1 MKKQFKIY
9 VLLALLVAIG
19 SEVHFYPFNSLF
31 RVSLGVII
39 LNVVLLV
46 REDIDGLSLSLLSGF
61 TIFIERLV
69 TSTLMMGI
77 AYEYAFLNGFPA
89 LSYYIV
95 YGLLFRMIRLKPL
108 PDGFFQTFMGLA
120 LIDSVSNISEALMRH
135 NLSDRTLMVIVVVAL
150 IRAFIAYGLYFT
162 WQRNALLIQ
171 KQEHQK
177 RYGQLNMLVANVE
190 AELFYLKKSS
200 KDIERVMGECYGLYA
215 SASPEDENKNKLLTI
230 SKDIHE
236 IKKDY
241 LRVLNGFHDFVDHL
255 EGLDD
260 LRVSEIFNILKTNYG
275 KTSKVLKKEIKF
287 HYEQEGNPLMPAY
300 LSVFTILN
308 NLVDNSITACGRVGD
323 IRVIYR
329 EKEKHHEF
337 MVMDNGCGMTDEET
351 NLIFNP
357 GYTTKYDE
365 ETGRASTGIGLT
377 HVKNMVETLEGQIE
391 VTSEIGRGTRFRVW
405 FEKTPEDMLKNR
417 EVAEDE

>member
-1 MKKQFKIY
+1 MKKQFKKYI
-9 VLLALLVAIG
+9 LLTLLVAIG

-46 REDIDGLSLSLLSGF
+46 REDMDGLSLPLLSGF
-61 TIFIERLV
+61 IIFIERLV
-69 TSTLMMGI
+69 TSTLVVGI
-77 AYEYAFLNGFPA
+77 AYEYAFLNAFPA
-89 LSYYIV
+89 LFYYII
-95 YGLLFRMIRLKPL
+95 YGLLFKLIRLKTL
-108 PDGFFQTFMGLA
+108 PNSFFQPFMGLA
-120 LIDSVSNISEALMRH
+120 LIDSVSNMSEALIRES
-135 NLSDRTLMVIVVVAL
+135 LSDQALMVIVVVAL
-150 IRAFIAYGLYFT
+150 MRAFIAYGLYFT
-162 WQRNALLIQ
+162 WQQNTLLIQ

-177 RYGQLNMLVANVE
+177 RYSQLNMLVANVE

-200 KDIERVMGECYGLYA
+200 KDIEGVMGACYELYA
-215 SASPEDENKNKLLTI
+215 SASPEDKNKQKLLAI

-241 LRVLNGFHDFVDHL
+241 LRVLNGFYDFVDDL

-275 KTSKVLKKEIKF
+275 KTSRVFKKNIAF
-287 HYEQEGNPLMPAY
+287 HYEQAGNPLMPDY

-308 NLVDNSITACGRVGD
+308 NLVDNSITACGNLGD

-329 EKEKHHEF
+329 EKEYHHEF
-337 MVMDNGCGMTDEET
+337 MVMDNGCGMATWEKD
-351 NLIFNP
+351 LIFNP

-365 ETGRASTGIGLT
+365 ETGQASTGIGLT
-377 HVKNMVETLEGQIE
+377 HVKNMVESLEGQLE
-391 VTSEIGRGTRFRVW
+391 VMSEVGRGTRFRVW
-405 FEKTPEDMLKNR
+405 FEKAPQNSLDNKEGAKN
-417 EVAEDE
+417 E

>member
-1 MKKQFKIY
+1 
-9 VLLALLVAIG
+9 
-19 SEVHFYPFNSLF
+19 
-31 RVSLGVII
+31 
-39 LNVVLLV
+39 
-46 REDIDGLSLSLLSGF
+46 
-61 TIFIERLV
+61 
-69 TSTLMMGI
+69 
-77 AYEYAFLNGFPA
+77 
-89 LSYYIV
+89 
-95 YGLLFRMIRLKPL
+95 
-108 PDGFFQTFMGLA
+108 MGLTV
-120 LIDSVSNISEALMRH
+120 IDSVSNITEALMRH
-135 NLSDRTLMVIVVVAL
+135 NLSERTLMVIVVVAL

-200 KDIERVMGECYGLYA
+200 KDIERVMGDCYGLYA
-215 SASPEDENKNKLLTI
+215 NASPDDVNKNKLLTI

-275 KTSKVLKKEIKF
+275 KANKVLRKDIQF
-287 HYEQEGNPLMPAY
+287 HYEQTGNPIMPAY

-308 NLVDNSITACGRVGD
+308 NLVDNSITACGLTGD
-323 IRVIYR
+323 IRIIYR
-329 EKEKHHEF
+329 ESDDCHEF
-337 MVMDNGCGMTDEET
+337 MVMDNGCGMSESAKKH
-351 NLIFNP
+351 IFNP

-377 HVKNMVETLEGQIE
+377 HVKNMVETLDGEIE
-391 VTSEIGRGTRFRVW
+391 VTSEINRGSRMRIW
-405 FEKTPEDMLKNR
+405 FHKTAQDKLKNM
-417 EVAEDE
+417 EETGHE